1 MNLKTSCFNK
11 TIFKKNVAHFWPL
24 WAAYLLVL
32 LVLLP
37 IRLCVLLKQLEDYGY
52 MDNPGAVQEAKNY
65 LALGSVIKEGL
76 EPMLIFAFAAMMALA
91 AFSYLY
97 NARSANMM
105 HSLPVTRLELFA
117 TNYLSG
123 LLSMIIPELIVFM
136 VTVLT
141 CVANQV
147 SCMQYLFLWLLY
159 VLAMTFF
166 AYSLAVCVAMFTGQA
181 FAMPVY
187 YFIVNYLYVGCRYIV
202 CALIALVSYG
212 VTEFWNPG
220 RTCILSPIY
229 YMRNNARARV
239 VYDDATGYAVG
250 ISMKGG
256 GLLAVYALA
265 AVVIV
270 IAAYRIYRRR
280 QIETAGALI
289 SIGIVRPV
297 FRWGVAICGGVGITL
312 LVVGTL
318 AEYYQINIFA
328 GIVICIIIFGFL
340 CFFIAEMLLR
350 KSFRVFQR
358 NRLFEWAGFTA
369 AVLLI
374 AGLFEMDVFGVE
386 RYLPEADAIEAA
398 FVCLDYPIQMEP
410 EEIPQLLKLHQTV
423 IENKEEC
430 IRQKKEDAEQCYDV
444 TFTYF
449 LKDGSKVERCY
460 PLPLTEA
467 SLEDVTDPIGQ
478 ILAWE
483 RDPENMRSRIF
494 GYHSECNRYFS
505 CSVGRYTAEGREDKY
520 TLNDSEMKKLLAAV
534 DEDIKKGNFDSYY
547 LYCLSPEEA
556 DCYYNDLCLEYVNKD
571 GYYDAWDYYQNYG
584 KGQQNADIVRMSSYI
599 IFGPKCVNTVKTLR
613 QLGIINET
621 WKLMKYDEYW
631 EIVEEG
637 VILP

>member
-1 MNLKTSCFNK
+1 M
-11 TIFKKNVAHFWPL
+11 AHFWPL
-24 WAAYLLVL
+24 WVAYFLVL

-37 IRLCVLLKQLEDYGY
+37 VQLCVLLKQLESYGY

-65 LALGSVIKEGL
+65 LALGSVIKAGL
-76 EPMLIFAFAAMMALA
+76 EPMLIFVFAAMMALA

-123 LLSMIIPELIVFM
+123 LLCMIIPELIIFM
-136 VTVLT
+136 VTVLI

-212 VTEFWNPG
+212 VSEFWNPG

-386 RYLPEADAIEAA
+386 RYLPDADAIEAA
-398 FVCLDYPIQMEP
+398 FVCLDYPVQMEP

-430 IRQKKEDAEQCYDV
+430 IRQKKEDADQCYDV

-483 RDPENMRSRIF
+483 RDPENMHSRIF
-494 GYHSECNRYFS
+494 GYHSEQNRYFS

-520 TLNDSEMKKLLAAV
+520 TLNESEMKKLLAAV
-534 DEDIKKGNFDSYY
+534 DEDIEEGNFDSYY
-547 LYCLSPEEA
+547 LYCLSSEEA

-571 GYYDAWDYYQNYG
+571 GYYDAWDYYQSYG
-584 KGQQNADIVRMSSYI
+584 QGQQNAGIVRMSSYI
-599 IFGPKCVNTVKTLR
+599 IFGPKCVNTVRTLR